1 MSWFFFLFFKIKKIP
16 VFLGVFPKLPYIWK
30 DSVLYHAGVG
40 GAGFYLF
47 SLACSPSH
55 VVFHKEVSFGST
67 TGGLPTSNTIHQVS
81 GFQLC
86 VKLCQVTGYK
96 DTKVRRRGAA
106 MRLILQW
113 WSQLMWRGEF
123 GFTHTLP
130 WAFSLSLQILKFGYI
145 DWFLVGSWEYVVV
158 SGSF

>member
-1 MSWFFFLFFKIKKIP
+1 MGFFQSCLIFGKTRFFIMQ
-16 VFLGVFPKLPYIWK
+16 GW
-30 DSVLYHAGVG
+30 G

-67 TGGLPTSNTIHQVS
+67 TGGLPTSNTIHQIS